1 MVGMRQLFGTPPV
14 GQSTGQI
21 IRWWEARRL
30 HYNAVVFAGILLAW
44 GIAWWPLTNV
54 GSPREVVPLVIGM
67 SVLLIQ
73 IPANIWYTCGWAID
87 VALKRGLRRQWAGF
101 APWAL
106 GVGMVFS
113 LGFVVAII
121 YKVSRMKFPN
131 V

>member
-14 GQSTGQI
+14 GQSAGQI
-21 IRWWEARRL
+21 IRWWEARRF
-30 HYNAVVFAGILLAW
+30 HYNVVVLAAILLAW
-44 GIAWWPLTNV
+44 GIDLWPFTQMQ
-54 GSPREVVPLVIGM
+54 SWPKVVAYFVGM

-73 IPANIWYTCGWAID
+73 IPANIWYTGGWVVDLI
-87 VALKRGLRRQWAGF
+87 LKRGLHRQWTGF

-113 LGFVVAII
+113 LVFVAVII
-121 YKVSRMKFPN
+121 LVVSRVAGVN